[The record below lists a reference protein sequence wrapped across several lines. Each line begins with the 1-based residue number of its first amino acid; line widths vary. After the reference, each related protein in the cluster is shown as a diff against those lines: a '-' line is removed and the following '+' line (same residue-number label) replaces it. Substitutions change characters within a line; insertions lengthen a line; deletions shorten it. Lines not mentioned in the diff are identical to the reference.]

1 MKYIEEFLKKEK
13 PSGYYNQLLEE
24 LGGLNRKF
32 GAFNFINKQISA
44 GFPMSVKDNICV
56 RGMETTA
63 SSKILKGYIPP
74 FSATVIKRLEK
85 DGFSILGKTN
95 MDEFGFGSFGINSE
109 MPAKNPFDETRV
121 AGGSSSGAAIATAI
135 LKYHVA
141 VAESTGGSIAA
152 PASFCGVVGFT
163 PTYGLISRYG
173 LIDYSNSLDKIG
185 FMSRSSEDIRTL
197 MGKSIGKDPADTTS
211 VDVVLNNVSKQ
222 RLVIVDE
229 LYSKIDKNIKSS
241 FDNTVKK
248 LSSAGFKIE
257 HLSIPEIDY
266 SIPVYYIISMAEAST
281 NLAKFTGFKYGLKV
295 DDFSKEY
302 NDFFTEAREAF
313 GEEAK
318 RKILLGTF
326 IRGASVRSKY
336 YEKALKIRRVIK
348 DKMSSFLKDSFII
361 SPTMPVIAPTI
372 KEAQSFT
379 PLQNYSMDLLTIP
392 SNLCGFP
399 SISLPS
405 DYLNGLPVGIQITG
419 GQFEDMGLVS
429 FGEEWEKSFKY
440 NFKYNLGDL

>member
-13 PSGYYNQLLEE
+13 PSGYYNKLLEE

-56 RGMETTA
+56 KGMETTA

-85 DGFSILGKTN
+85 EGFSILGKTN

-109 MPAKNPFDETRV
+109 TPAKNPFDETRV

-211 VDVVLNNVSKQ
+211 VDAVLNNVSKQ

-295 DDFSKEY
+295 DDFSKGY

-379 PLQNYSMDLLTIP
+379 PLQNYSMDL
-392 SNLCGFP
+392 
-399 SISLPS
+399 
-405 DYLNGLPVGIQITG
+405 
-419 GQFEDMGLVS
+419 
-429 FGEEWEKSFKY
+429 
-440 NFKYNLGDL
+440 

>member
-56 RGMETTA
+56 KGMETTA

-85 DGFSILGKTN
+85 EGFSILGKTN

-109 MPAKNPFDETRV
+109 TPAKNPFDETRV

-211 VDVVLNNVSKQ
+211 VDAVLNNVSKQ

-295 DDFSKEY
+295 DDFSKGY

-336 YEKALKIRRVIK
+336 YEKALKIRRAIK

>member
-295 DDFSKEY
+295 DDFSKGY

>member
-13 PSGYYNQLLEE
+13 PSGYYNKLLEE

-56 RGMETTA
+56 KGMETTA

-85 DGFSILGKTN
+85 EGFSILGKTN

-109 MPAKNPFDETRV
+109 TPAKNPFDETRV

-211 VDVVLNNVSKQ
+211 VDAVLNNVSKQ

-295 DDFSKEY
+295 DDFSKGY

>member
-56 RGMETTA
+56 KGMETTA

>member
-56 RGMETTA
+56 KGMETTA

-85 DGFSILGKTN
+85 EGFSILGKTN

-109 MPAKNPFDETRV
+109 TPAKNPFDETRV

-211 VDVVLNNVSKQ
+211 VDAVLNNVSKQ

-295 DDFSKEY
+295 DDFSKGY

>member
-1 MKYIEEFLKKEK
+1 MRYIEEFFGKEK
-13 PSGYYNQLLEE
+13 SSGYYNELLEDLE
-24 LGGLNRKF
+24 KLNINF
-32 GAFNFINKQISA
+32 GAFNFINKHIST

-56 RGMETTA
+56 KGMETTA

-74 FSATVIKRLEK
+74 FSATVINRLEK
-85 DGFSILGKTN
+85 EGFSVLGKTN

-109 MPAKNPFDETRV
+109 TPAKNPFDETRV

-173 LIDYSNSLDKIG
+173 LIDYANSLDKIG
-185 FMSRSSEDIRTL
+185 FMSRSSEDIHTL
-197 MGKSIGKDPADTTS
+197 IEKTIGKDPADSTS
-211 VDVVLNNVSKQ
+211 VDAALKNYDKHK
-222 RLVIVDE
+222 LIIVDE
-229 LYSKIDKNIKSS
+229 LYSKIDKNIKAS

-248 LSSAGFKIE
+248 LSAAGFKIE

-336 YEKALKIRRVIK
+336 YEKALKIRRIIK

-361 SPTMPVIAPTI
+361 SPTMPVVAPTI

-379 PLQNYSMDLLTIP
+379 PIQNYSMDLLTIP
-392 SNLCGFP
+392 PNLCGFP
-399 SISLPS
+399 TISLPS

-419 GQFEDMGLVS
+419 GQFEDMSLVS
-429 FGEEWEKSFKY
+429 FGEKWEKTFKY
-440 NFKYNLGDL
+440 NFKYNLGEL

>member
-13 PSGYYNQLLEE
+13 PSGYYNKLLEE

-56 RGMETTA
+56 KGMETTA

-85 DGFSILGKTN
+85 EGFSILGKTN

-109 MPAKNPFDETRV
+109 TPAKNPFDETRV

-211 VDVVLNNVSKQ
+211 VDAVLNNVSKQ

-295 DDFSKEY
+295 DDFSKGY

-336 YEKALKIRRVIK
+336 YEKALKIRRAIK

>member
-13 PSGYYNQLLEE
+13 PSGYYNKLLEE

-56 RGMETTA
+56 KGMETTA

-85 DGFSILGKTN
+85 EGFSILGKTN

-109 MPAKNPFDETRV
+109 TPAKNPFDETRV

-211 VDVVLNNVSKQ
+211 VNAVLNNVSKQ

-295 DDFSKEY
+295 DDFSKGY

>member
-13 PSGYYNQLLEE
+13 PSGYYNKLLEE

-56 RGMETTA
+56 KGMETTA

-85 DGFSILGKTN
+85 EGFSILGKTN

-109 MPAKNPFDETRV
+109 TPAKNPFDETRV

-211 VDVVLNNVSKQ
+211 VDAALNNVSKQ

-295 DDFSKEY
+295 DDFSKGY

>member
-13 PSGYYNQLLEE
+13 PSGYYNKLLEE

-56 RGMETTA
+56 KGMETTA

-85 DGFSILGKTN
+85 EGFSILGKTN

-109 MPAKNPFDETRV
+109 TPAKNPFDETRV

-211 VDVVLNNVSKQ
+211 VDAVLNNVSKQ

-295 DDFSKEY
+295 DDFSKGY

-336 YEKALKIRRVIK
+336 YEKALKIRRAIK
-348 DKMSSFLKDSFII
+348 DKMSSFLKDSFVI

>member
-56 RGMETTA
+56 KGMETTA

-85 DGFSILGKTN
+85 EGFSILGKTN

-109 MPAKNPFDETRV
+109 TPAKNPFDETRV

-295 DDFSKEY
+295 DDFSKGY